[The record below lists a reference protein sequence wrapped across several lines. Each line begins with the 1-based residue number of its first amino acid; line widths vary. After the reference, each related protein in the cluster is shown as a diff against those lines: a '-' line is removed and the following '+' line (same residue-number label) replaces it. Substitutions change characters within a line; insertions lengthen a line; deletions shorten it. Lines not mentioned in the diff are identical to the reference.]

1 MRPSGNKSGKVVE
14 PCGVGVGVRG
24 DIQAL
29 CSGGIDLGNHFRH
42 APPARFAADL
52 QVPDFDG
59 DMAFAADAQGL
70 VDGRQD
76 AGAFV
81 AHVGGVNAAEL
92 GGFPGQGDQ
101 LFGLGVGSGGI
112 FERSGDPHGAVAHGL
127 AYKFF
132 HVLQLG
138 GRGLHIIVTEHHP
151 PDARG
156 AYVAGKVDSDALLL
170 EPGKVFAE
178 RPPVD
183 LNVVMIVLLL
193 IGAENGVV
201 QRGDGFALAGDF
213 RGDPLENLRRQA
225 GVDKD
230 GVLRLSEHVDE
241 TGSNNHAARIDGA
254 GASCGAEI
262 ANGGNLSAANSDIA
276 HIPRRARAIDDAAVG
291 DDHIERLRRFPGF
304 EVSDAEEHNHR
315 PEPALPW
322 MKPTIRHRLILA
334 NETTQFVL
342 RSEHCG
348 HFTCG
353 P

>member
-1 MRPSGNKSGKVVE
+1 M
-14 PCGVGVGVRG
+14 
-24 DIQAL
+24 
-29 CSGGIDLGNHFRH
+29 
-42 APPARFAADL
+42 
-52 QVPDFDG
+52 
-59 DMAFAADAQGL
+59 
-70 VDGRQD
+70 
-76 AGAFV
+76 
-81 AHVGGVNAAEL
+81 
-92 GGFPGQGDQ
+92 
-101 LFGLGVGSGGI
+101 
-112 FERSGDPHGAVAHGL
+112 

-193 IGAENGVV
+193 IGTENGVV

-241 TGSNNHAARIDGA
+241 TGSNNHAACIDGA
-254 GASCGAEI
+254 STSSGAEI
-262 ANGGNLSAANSDIA
+262 SNGGNLSAANSDIA

-291 DDHIERLRRFPGF
+291 DDDIERLRRFPGF

-342 RSEHCG
+342 RSGHCG